1 LTETTAQEGQIASL
15 ADKRALD
22 FLSMEPE
29 VQGFNPGT
37 FEYRM
42 KQAILGFRYKRE
54 IELKRRTERDQAI
67 RVVRMVFETPEKR
80 RDYINQSMPAL
91 LPAVVKAKK

>member
-1 LTETTAQEGQIASL
+1 MTEATVQEGQIASL
-15 ADKRALD
+15 ADQRALD

-29 VQGFNPGT
+29 QKGFNPGT

-54 IELKRRTERDQAI
+54 IELKRRTGRDQAI

-80 RDYINQSMPAL
+80 RDYIKQSMPAL
-91 LPAVVKAKK
+91 LPVAAK

>member
-1 LTETTAQEGQIASL
+1 MAETTTQEGEIASL

-22 FLSMEPE
+22 FLRMEPD
-29 VQGFNPGT
+29 QKGFNPGA

-80 RDYINQSMPAL
+80 GEYIKQSMPAL
-91 LPAVVKAKK
+91 LPVGR